1 MELGESDFHASQ
13 GVAQEE
19 LCIQKEVNILEEK
32 NSQLDRVEQLSQSLE
47 EKNQADKNNI
57 TQNDF
62 NDLQQQNTDQQEL
75 QSNRKIQDYTQVK
88 FLNENNQDKNIIFT
102 EQHFQ
107 KERES
112 GETHYTS
119 NQELEYENNQNLNE
133 NKQVQQDNLN
143 EQIMSQDQDQY
154 CENEE
159 SRNNKKNLLN
169 NDDNVQVL
177 PNQEQENQNQTE
189 AQDRLNEQVQID
201 VNGSVTSLQENN
213 QIQDIAC
220 MEQENQNEKLPVQQ
234 EQTVKE
240 ETQEREEVQEE
251 NEYHEN
257 QENNSNNE
265 LNQQANGAMQIE
277 EQANQEEIDQ
287 QEDQQE
293 PENDKE
299 TVKEENNFLM
309 NILSDDNN
317 ARFQRFPPELSPN
330 IFSHFLGGKSLQLT
344 NINDSSRLFMYF
356 LGTKILRQLFNKA
369 NVKLREIYK
378 KQNDVKEYTI
388 EEIQVYQ
395 ALKILMGL
403 QQNSSNFDFFL
414 LKDLQKIPPY
424 HQLFTNERFQ
434 FLLDCERELNKD
446 ILNNE
451 QLIQDFV
458 QRAQNSQ
465 TSDQE
470 LVLISKKGKVG
481 EEIIH
486 NNSVYTQIFLCELSS
501 AFVFGYFVVK
511 DTSSFANQICI
522 NLESFT
528 NQNHHVYFQNEE
540 FLSNY
545 EKIQELLNSKIHISS
560 FLNNK
565 FDSFPSS
572 LQNEM
577 LHNKPLKANSSET
590 IFDRQTQTQL
600 LIKSDENLKKEV
612 FLTTSGTVKQ
622 EKMVEKHKQAIQKIT
637 QKLRMLLTEYRFV
650 SINNDTTSI
659 FEELSE
665 IAIQNSYIIYSQ
677 AKGKLNIKYPP
688 SFLKNFEYLIKI
700 EKMDYRLF
708 RFKLAQ
714 DLLQKQIQKIKQEE
728 LQNVKSKLIDVE
740 VQTDKVVENV
750 INLDNNQLSKSPK
763 SDNNEQFLINDVNL
777 PVFQGN
783 DQNIR
788 QATHIQKK
796 DNKQGICLVC
806 LQEKNIQNNTFI
818 TCQECSLQNKK
829 PVYLC
834 DKCFEVYH
842 LEIHVNRD
850 NFDKKNFSRL
860 STLKNSIT
868 TVPLDKLAPKP
879 LQNGYGNNGING
891 AYSAVN
897 PPPNI
902 QQPLMNNGYNGYQPQ
917 QPQVR
922 RRRTANIQDGYETSG
937 PAFNSMIP
945 PPMNGGTMM
954 GQQIPLKR
962 RGPALDDSG
971 FRSDAPSSYIPATRG
986 RKKLNHGQDQLPPR
1000 NQYGYS
1006 DLGQTNNMNGY
1017 GQGMGNNATNGYDR
1031 YSRGID
1037 LNGYT
1042 TSDPA
1047 YGRNYQGAD
1056 NYNNNQIFRGV
1067 GTQRK

>member
-1 MELGESDFHASQ
+1 MELGEADFHKSQ
-13 GVAQEE
+13 TVAQEE
-19 LCIQKEVNILEEK
+19 VLSQQEVNVQEK
-32 NSQLDRVEQLSQSLE
+32 QNSQLDRVEQQNYSPQE
-47 EKNQADKNNI
+47 PYYTDKNNQV
-57 TQNDF
+57 QNDF
-62 NDLQQQNTDQQEL
+62 NDHTQQNAAQQEKS
-75 QSNRKIQDYTQVK
+75 SNNKIQTKTQINQQK
-88 FLNENNQDKNIIFT
+88 ENNQDQTKNFI
-102 EQHFQ
+102 EQHFPR
-107 KERES
+107 ERQS
-112 GETHYTS
+112 SETRDTS
-119 NQELEYENNQNLNE
+119 NQELEFQNNQSLNE
-133 NKQVQQDNLN
+133 DKQVQQDHLN
-143 EQIMSQDQDQY
+143 EEVMTQNKEILAEKEGNQNFNKNDLPDNDKELPVQDQ
-154 CENEE
+154 EN
-159 SRNNKKNLLN
+159 R
-169 NDDNVQVL
+169 
-177 PNQEQENQNQTE
+177 NQTE
-189 AQDRLNEQVQID
+189 VQDWQNEQVQIY
-201 VNGSVTSLQENN
+201 VSGSVTSLQENHY
-213 QIQDIAC
+213 IQDSTL
-220 MEQENQNEKLPVQQ
+220 MEQENQNNNMLVQQ

-257 QENNSNNE
+257 QECNSQNQE
-265 LNQQANGAMQIE
+265 NQQAHSAMQIE
-277 EQANQEEIDQ
+277 EQANQEQINEL
-287 QEDQQE
+287 ENQQE
-293 PENDKE
+293 PLNDKE
-299 TVKEENNFLM
+299 AVKEENNLLQ

-317 ARFQRFPPELSPN
+317 TRFQRFPLELSPN
-330 IFSHFLGGKSLQLT
+330 IFCHFLGGKSLQLT

-356 LGTKILRQLFNKA
+356 LGTKILRQLLNKA

-378 KQNDVKEYTI
+378 KQNDVKEYTV

-486 NNSVYTQIFLCELSS
+486 NNAIYTQIFLCELSS

-565 FDSFPSS
+565 FDQFPPN
-572 LQNEM
+572 LQSEM
-577 LHNKPLKANSSET
+577 LHNKPLKANNTEN

-600 LIKSDENLKKEV
+600 LIKTDENLKKEV

-622 EKMVEKHKQAIQKIT
+622 DKMVEKHKQAIQKIT

-677 AKGKLNIKYPP
+677 AK
-688 SFLKNFEYLIKI
+688 

-728 LQNVKSKLIDVE
+728 LQNAKSKLIDVE
-740 VQTDKVVENV
+740 VQTDKMVESVANV
-750 INLDNNQLSKSPK
+750 DNNLLSKSPK
-763 SDNNEQFLINDVNL
+763 SDNNEQFLINDPNL
-777 PVFQGN
+777 PVFSGN
-783 DQNIR
+783 DQVYNFFFQIHHHLTNKNLKKNIR
-788 QATHIQKK
+788 QGTHIQKK
-796 DNKQGICLVC
+796 DSKQGICLVC
-806 LQEKNIQNNTFI
+806 LQEKNVQNNTFI

-842 LEIHVNRD
+842 LEINANRD

-868 TVPLDKLAPKP
+868 TVPIDKMAPKP

-897 PPPNI
+897 PPLNI
-902 QQPLMNNGYNGYQPQ
+902 QQPSINNGYNGYQPQ

-922 RRRTANIQDGYETSG
+922 RRRTTNIQDGYETSG
-937 PAFNSMIP
+937 PAFNSMVP
-945 PPMNGGTMM
+945 PPMNGTMM

-1006 DLGQTNNMNGY
+1006 DLGQPNNMNGY
-1017 GQGMGNNATNGYDR
+1017 GQGMGNNASNGYDR
-1031 YSRGID
+1031 YPRGVD
-1037 LNGYT
+1037 MNGYT

-1047 YGRNYQGAD
+1047 YGRNYQGPD
-1056 NYNNNQIFRGV
+1056 NYNSNQIFRGV

>member
-1 MELGESDFHASQ
+1 MELGEADLHTSQ
-13 GVAQEE
+13 SIVQEE
-19 LCIQKEVNILEEK
+19 VPMQQEVNIQEEQ
-32 NSQLDRVEQLSQSLE
+32 NSQFDNVQQQNQNVEEQHQT
-47 EKNQADKNNI
+47 NKNNL

-62 NDLQQQNTDQQEL
+62 NEFQQQNTNEQDLPRNDQ
-75 QSNRKIQDYTQVK
+75 TQVQPQQN
-88 FLNENNQDKNIIFT
+88 LQDENNQDQTIHFT

-107 KERES
+107 QRERES
-112 GETHYTS
+112 SETHDTS
-119 NQELEYENNQNLNE
+119 NQELEYQINQNINE
-133 NKQVQQDNLN
+133 NKQVQKDNLN
-143 EQIMSQDQDQY
+143 EEIISQNKEALDGQEDYQNFNKKDLPDNNNSNEQHNQDQ
-154 CENEE
+154 ENMNQIE
-159 SRNNKKNLLN
+159 S
-169 NDDNVQVL
+169 
-177 PNQEQENQNQTE
+177 QEGQNQ
-189 AQDRLNEQVQID
+189 LVQIE
-201 VNGSVTSLQENN
+201 VNGSVNSLQENN
-213 QIQDIAC
+213 YIQDGTF
-220 MEQENQNEKLPVQQ
+220 MEQEHLNDKMQQQQ
-234 EQTVKE
+234 EQAVKE
-240 ETQEREEVQEE
+240 ETEEREEMQEE
-251 NEYHEN
+251 NQLHEN
-257 QENNSNNE
+257 QENISISQQ
-265 LNQQANGAMQIE
+265 NQQAHSDMQIE
-277 EQANQEEIDQ
+277 VQANQINQ
-287 QEDQQE
+287 QENQLE
-293 PENDKE
+293 SLNDKE
-299 TVKEENNFLM
+299 VVKEENNLLL
-309 NILSDDNN
+309 NILSDENN
-317 ARFQRFPPELSPN
+317 KRFQRLPPELSPN
-330 IFSHFLGGKSLQLT
+330 IFCHFLGGKSLQLT

-356 LGTKILRQLFNKA
+356 LGTKILRQLLNKA

-511 DTSSFANQICI
+511 DMSSFANQICI

-540 FLSNY
+540 FFSNY

-565 FDSFPSS
+565 FDQFPQS

-577 LHNKPLKANSSET
+577 LHNKPLKANNSET

-622 EKMVEKHKQAIQKIT
+622 DKMVEKHKQAIQKIT

-677 AKGKLNIKYPP
+677 AK
-688 SFLKNFEYLIKI
+688 

-740 VQTDKVVENV
+740 VQTDKVVESV
-750 INLDNNQLSKSPK
+750 INVETHALSKSPK
-763 SDNNEQFLINDVNL
+763 SSDNNEQFIMNEVNS

-788 QATHIQKK
+788 QGGTHVQKK
-796 DNKQGICLVC
+796 DGKQGICLVC

-842 LEIHVNRD
+842 LEINVNRD

-860 STLKNSIT
+860 STLKNSVT
-868 TVPLDKLAPKP
+868 TVPIDKMAPKP
-879 LQNGYGNNGING
+879 LQNGYGSNGLNG
-891 AYSAVN
+891 GYNTVN
-897 PPPNI
+897 PPI

-917 QPQVR
+917 QTQVR

-937 PAFNSMIP
+937 PAFNSMVP
-945 PPMNGGTMM
+945 PQMNGNMM

-1006 DLGQTNNMNGY
+1006 DLGQPNNMNGY

-1031 YSRGID
+1031 YSRGVD
-1037 LNGYT
+1037 MNGYT

-1056 NYNNNQIFRGV
+1056 NYNNNQIYRGV